1 MKHKRFLLTPAMNE
15 TLLDSKNKNVTHERH
30 LFTKSYSKLLTTIT
44 PNNYLPFPFT
54 NAFPKM
60 KPNTP

>member
-1 MKHKRFLLTPAMNE
+1 MNE

-30 LFTKSYSKLLTTIT
+30 LFTKSYSKLLTIIT
-44 PNNYLPFPFT
+44 PSNYLPFPFT